1 MAGDADARFL
11 LVVCFVASIL
21 LPSRA
26 QPATPT
32 EVKVGFIIDAGSPV
46 GKIATTTIP
55 MALEDFYAAYPNS
68 SARVRVLQHDSGGDV
83 VAAASAAL
91 QLMTAQGARA
101 ILGPQSSV
109 ESAFVADLA
118 TQAELPV
125 VSFSATSPS
134 VSPATARF
142 FARAALSDALQADAI
157 AALATYFGW
166 RRVVPIYQDD
176 DYGAAFVPFLV
187 DALTAERT
195 EVPYRCALPA
205 AASNDAIAAALLRME
220 SEQTRVFVLHTRPG
234 LAKNVFI
241 AAMEAGM
248 MDEGYVWVITD
259 GLTGLLGSVDPPQG
273 VIGLTPYVPT
283 TTRLREVKKRWA
295 HRYMRDHRHADP
307 AEAVMGCYA
316 LWAYDAAWAI
326 ASAAERLSSSDLL
339 SSPPGLVGG
348 AGGPTDIAGLGKS
361 RSGPSFLRAISST
374 KFDGLGGKFE
384 LINGELAVPAF
395 QVVNIMDNGKE
406 RGIGFWTALHGL
418 SRYLDR
424 GSNESSG
431 ELRPVIW
438 PGDSTVRPR
447 GWVQPTS
454 ARKLRVAVPGNVSDS
469 YKLILRLEVDPE
481 TNETTASG
489 FVIEVFEAAV
499 RLLPYALPFEYVKA
513 ASMPYDELV
522 KAVGNGTFDAAV
534 ADITMTANRSVS
546 VDFTLPYTGTAI
558 AMVVPV
564 RDHRSSKR
572 TWIFLKPLRY
582 DLWIVST
589 AFFLFTGFVVWAIEH
604 RGNEDFR
611 GPPSYQLGTLLYF
624 GFSTLVFAHRET
636 LKSNLSRFAVLVW
649 VFVVLIL
656 QSSYTASLTS
666 MLTVPQLEPTV
677 ANYNEL
683 RWSTANVGIMN
694 NSFMKAAMTKA
705 GFPPDRIKRYPDPT
719 SFHEA
724 LLNGSIGAIVNETPY
739 LKIFLKT
746 YGSNF
751 TMTPQLNRTGGF
763 GFAFPKGSPYVTDLS
778 KAILKLTESDE
789 MNMIERK
796 WFGDADDDGAM
807 QDGFTSNSL
816 SFNSF
821 WGLFL
826 ITGATSLLC
835 CVAHLANF
843 VATSRRELPPHL
855 SWKDRLWM
863 LFKLFDDRDPSS
875 HTFRVKDDGGGVS
888 VRNGAVASPR
898 VAHSELG
905 SPLSAPYTSEWS
917 GTASPAA
924 GEIELAAGGQE
935 RDEAAPNPD
944 GSGENGRGP

>member
-1 MAGDADARFL
+1 
-11 LVVCFVASIL
+11 
-21 LPSRA
+21 
-26 QPATPT
+26 
-32 EVKVGFIIDAGSPV
+32 
-46 GKIATTTIP
+46 
-55 MALEDFYAAYPNS
+55 
-68 SARVRVLQHDSGGDV
+68 
-83 VAAASAAL
+83 
-91 QLMTAQGARA
+91 
-101 ILGPQSSV
+101 
-109 ESAFVADLA
+109 
-118 TQAELPV
+118 
-125 VSFSATSPS
+125 
-134 VSPATARF
+134 
-142 FARAALSDALQADAI
+142 
-157 AALATYFGW
+157 
-166 RRVVPIYQDD
+166 
-176 DYGAAFVPFLV
+176 
-187 DALTAERT
+187 
-195 EVPYRCALPA
+195 
-205 AASNDAIAAALLRME
+205 
-220 SEQTRVFVLHTRPG
+220 
-234 LAKNVFI
+234 
-241 AAMEAGM
+241 
-248 MDEGYVWVITD
+248 
-259 GLTGLLGSVDPPQG
+259 
-273 VIGLTPYVPT
+273 
-283 TTRLREVKKRWA
+283 
-295 HRYMRDHRHADP
+295 
-307 AEAVMGCYA
+307 
-316 LWAYDAAWAI
+316 
-326 ASAAERLSSSDLL
+326 
-339 SSPPGLVGG
+339 
-348 AGGPTDIAGLGKS
+348 
-361 RSGPSFLRAISST
+361 
-374 KFDGLGGKFE
+374 
-384 LINGELAVPAF
+384 
-395 QVVNIMDNGKE
+395 MDNGKE

-431 ELRPVIW
+431 KLRPVIW

-624 GFSTLVFAHRET
+624 SFSTLVFATGRR
-636 LKSNLSRFAVLVW
+636 SRATSRGSPCW
-649 VFVVLIL
+649 CG
-656 QSSYTASLTS
+656 SSSCSSCSLATRRASRPCSRCRSWSPPSPTTTS
-666 MLTVPQLEPTV
+666 SAQQDRR
-677 ANYNEL
+677 L
-683 RWSTANVGIMN
+683 RL
-694 NSFMKAAMTKA
+694 
-705 GFPPDRIKRYPDPT
+705 R
-719 SFHEA
+719 
-724 LLNGSIGAIVNETPY
+724 L
-739 LKIFLKT
+739 
-746 YGSNF
+746 
-751 TMTPQLNRTGGF
+751 
-763 GFAFPKGSPYVTDLS
+763 PKGSPYVTDLS

-796 WFGDADDDGAM
+796 WFGDADDDSAM

-826 ITGATSLLC
+826 ITSATSLLC

-863 LFKLFDDRDPSS
+863 LFKLFDDRDPRR
-875 HTFRVKDDGGGVS
+875 TFRVKDDGGGVS
-888 VRNGAVASPR
+888 VRNSAVASPR

-917 GTASPAA
+917 GTASPAVS
-924 GEIELAAGGQE
+924 EIELAAGGQE